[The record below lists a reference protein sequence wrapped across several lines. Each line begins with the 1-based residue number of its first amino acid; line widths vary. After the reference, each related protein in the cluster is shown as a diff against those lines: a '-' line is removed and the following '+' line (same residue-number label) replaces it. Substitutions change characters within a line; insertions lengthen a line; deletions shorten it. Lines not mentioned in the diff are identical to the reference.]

1 MKIFVNMPVS
11 DLEKSKQFFSKLGF
25 DFNPQFTDEKAA
37 CMILGDENFVML
49 LTHDFFKTFT
59 KKELADATKTTE
71 AIIALSVNS
80 REEVVALVDRALEA
94 GASRYAEPNDHGFMY
109 QDSFADPDGHQWEV
123 FYMDTTA
130 FPQA

>member
-37 CMILGDENFVML
+37 CMILGDESFVML